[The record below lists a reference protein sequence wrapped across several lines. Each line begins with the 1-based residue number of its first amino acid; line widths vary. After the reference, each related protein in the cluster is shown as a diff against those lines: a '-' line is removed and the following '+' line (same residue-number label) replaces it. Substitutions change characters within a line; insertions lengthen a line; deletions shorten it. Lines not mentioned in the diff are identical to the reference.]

1 MEYLDVDIKCKILL
15 VATEVVKAKQML
27 KSKWQCV
34 FCWNLQ
40 SIKCFRFVLKARPN
54 GQHSCQNSL
63 IFIFMLN

>member
-34 FCWNLQ
+34 FCRIYSQ
-40 SIKCFRFVLKARPN
+40 
-54 GQHSCQNSL
+54 
-63 IFIFMLN
+63 